1 MSKLV
6 PWLTKRREMFYE
18 GQALQDNIDSFL
30 HMVDKGAEVLEFDEA
45 VIVLE
50 DHGFEGNVRA
60 WLLFDTFSRGVI
72 RAMAKVSKEFTGIAL
87 YASTHDSR
95 IKDVLVKMGYV
106 QYAQDCNDYWL
117 VKQGKQNGM

>member
-1 MSKLV
+1 MSNLV

-18 GQALQDNIDSFL
+18 GQALQDN
-30 HMVDKGAEVLEFDEA
+30 
-45 VIVLE
+45 IVLE

-72 RAMAKVSKEFTGIAL
+72 REMAKVSKEFTGIAL

>member
-1 MSKLV
+1 MSNLV

-18 GQALQDNIDSFL
+18 GRALQDNIDSFL
-30 HMVDKGAEVLEFDEA
+30 CMVDNGAEVLEFDEA
-45 VIVLE
+45 IIVLE

-72 RAMAKVSKEFTGIAL
+72 RAMAKVSKEFTGVAL
-87 YASTHDSR
+87 YASTHDAR
-95 IKDVLVKMGYV
+95 IKDVLIKMGYV
-106 QYAQDCNDYWL
+106 QYAQDADYWL

>member
-1 MSKLV
+1 MSNLV

-30 HMVDKGAEVLEFDEA
+30 HMVDNGAEVLEFDEA
-45 VIVLE
+45 IIVLE

-72 RAMAKVSKEFTGIAL
+72 RAMAKVSKEFTGVAL
-87 YASTHDSR
+87 YASTHDAR

-106 QYAQDCNDYWL
+106 QYAQDADYWL

>member
-1 MSKLV
+1 MSNLV
-6 PWLTKRREMFYE
+6 PWLTKRREVFYE
-18 GQALQDNIDSFL
+18 GQALKDNIASFL
-30 HMVDKGAEVLEFDEA
+30 RMVDEA
-45 VIVLE
+45 IIVLE

-72 RAMAKVSKEFTGIAL
+72 RAMAKVSKEFTGVAL
-87 YASTHDSR
+87 YASTHDAR

-106 QYAQDCNDYWL
+106 QYAQDADYWL

>member
-1 MSKLV
+1 MSNLV

-18 GQALQDNIDSFL
+18 GQALQDSIDSFL
-30 HMVDKGAEVLEFDEA
+30 RMVDKGAEVLEFDEA

-72 RAMAKVSKEFTGIAL
+72 RAMAKVSKEFTGVAL
-87 YASTHDSR
+87 YASTHDAR
-95 IKDVLVKMGYV
+95 IKDVLVKMGYI

-117 VKQGKQNGM
+117 VKQGEQHGM

>member
-1 MSKLV
+1 MSNLV

-18 GQALQDNIDSFL
+18 GRALQDNIDSFL
-30 HMVDKGAEVLEFDEA
+30 CMVDNGAEVLEFDEA
-45 VIVLE
+45 IIVLE

-72 RAMAKVSKEFTGIAL
+72 RAMAKVSKEFTGVAL
-87 YASTHDSR
+87 YASTHDER
-95 IKDVLVKMGYV
+95 IKDVLIKMGYV
-106 QYAQDCNDYWL
+106 QYAQDADYWL

>member
-1 MSKLV
+1 MSNLV

-18 GQALQDNIDSFL
+18 GRALQDNIDSFL
-30 HMVDKGAEVLEFDEA
+30 CMVDNGAEVLEFDEA
-45 VIVLE
+45 IIVLE

-72 RAMAKVSKEFTGIAL
+72 RAMAKVSKEFTGVAL
-87 YASTHDSR
+87 YASTHDAR

-106 QYAQDCNDYWL
+106 QYAQDADYWL

>member
-1 MSKLV
+1 MSNLV

-18 GQALQDNIDSFL
+18 GQALQDSIASFL
-30 HMVDKGAEVLEFDEA
+30 RMVDKGAEVLEFDEA

-72 RAMAKVSKEFTGIAL
+72 RAMAKVSKEFTGVAL
-87 YASTHDSR
+87 YASTHDAR
-95 IKDVLVKMGYV
+95 IKDVLVKMGYI

-117 VKQGKQNGM
+117 VKQGEQHGM

>member
-1 MSKLV
+1 MSNLV
-6 PWLTKRREMFYE
+6 PWLTKRRELFYE
-18 GQALQDNIDSFL
+18 GQALQDSIDSFL
-30 HMVDKGAEVLEFDEA
+30 RMVDNGADVLEFDDA

-72 RAMAKVSKEFTGIAL
+72 RAMAKVSKEFTGVAL
-87 YASTHDSR
+87 YASTHDAR
-95 IKDVLVKMGYV
+95 IKDVLIKMGYV

-117 VKQGKQNGM
+117 VKQGEQNGM

>member
-1 MSKLV
+1 MSNLV

-30 HMVDKGAEVLEFDEA
+30 RMVDKGAEVLEFDEA
-45 VIVLE
+45 IIVLE

-72 RAMAKVSKEFTGIAL
+72 RAMAKVSKEFTGVAL
-87 YASTHDSR
+87 YASTHDAR

-106 QYAQDCNDYWL
+106 QYAQDADYWL

>member
-1 MSKLV
+1 MSNLV

-30 HMVDKGAEVLEFDEA
+30 RMVDKGAEVLEFDEA
-45 VIVLE
+45 IIVLE

-72 RAMAKVSKEFTGIAL
+72 RAMAKVSKEFTGVAL
-87 YASTHDSR
+87 YASTHDER

-106 QYAQDCNDYWL
+106 QYAQDADYWL

>member
-1 MSKLV
+1 MSNLV

-18 GQALQDNIDSFL
+18 GQALQDNIYSFL
-30 HMVDKGAEVLEFDEA
+30 RMVDKGAKVLEFDEA
-45 VIVLE
+45 IIVLE

-72 RAMAKVSKEFTGIAL
+72 RAMAKVSKEFTGVAL
-87 YASTHDSR
+87 YASTHDAR

-106 QYAQDCNDYWL
+106 QYAQDADYWL

>member
-1 MSKLV
+1 
-6 PWLTKRREMFYE
+6 MFYE

-30 HMVDKGAEVLEFDEA
+30 RMVDKGAEVLEFDEA
-45 VIVLE
+45 IIVLE

-72 RAMAKVSKEFTGIAL
+72 RAMAKVSKEFTGVAL
-87 YASTHDSR
+87 YASTHDER

-106 QYAQDCNDYWL
+106 QYAQDADYWL